1 MQLTKL
7 EMSLLTTSSLLPVP
21 MPSTKIS
28 SISSPLV
35 PKRCNETEPAQFPE
49 FWDVCHHLS
58 VFDGVALPDQQTTF
72 TQPTKVLQACDFV
85 QVNVYVGLALISV
98 SENHQATCLDC
109 IRNPPSQPP
118 EKLILTPSPTYPF
131 EQVCAD
137 YFHIGHFSYLTIVDR
152 FSGSICIYSFKANEV
167 NSTTLQNIF
176 RDLFVAY
183 RVSYELSSDGGS
195 QFMSE
200 SFQDFLKL

>member
-1 MQLTKL
+1 
-7 EMSLLTTSSLLPVP
+7 

-35 PKRCNETEPAQFPE
+35 PKRCNETEPAHFRE
-49 FWDVCHHLS
+49 FWEVCHHLS
-58 VFDGVALPDQQTTF
+58 VSDGVALPDQQTTF
-72 TQPTKVLQACDFV
+72 TQPTKVLQVCDFV
-85 QVNVYVGLALISV
+85 QINVYVGLALISV
-98 SENHQATCLDC
+98 SKNHQATCLDC
-109 IRNPPSQPP
+109 IRNAPSQPP
-118 EKLILTPSPTYPF
+118 EQLILTPSPTYPF

-137 YFHIGHFSYLTIVDR
+137 YFHIGHFSYLTIVD
-152 FSGSICIYSFKANEV
+152 YSFKANEV

-183 RVSYELSSDGGS
+183 GVSEELGSDGGS
-195 QFMSE
+195 QFMSK